1 MSDATTT
8 WPCAAL
14 EHAPLA
20 DLTNMRVG
28 GSAEWLLEPA
38 DPDELRDAIGAAR
51 ERGFTPR
58 ILGGG
63 ANLVVAD
70 GVLPGV
76 VIGTSRM
83 NKVMRP
89 QAADH
94 EAGEALDQAPDARI
108 APTPIEEDPRLV
120 CWAGAGMPGLVSRM
134 RRLGLTGLEML
145 AGVPGHIGG
154 GVAMNAGGRG
164 WEVWNSVELVRLVE
178 PDGTFRDLPREEAS
192 PTYRNGNLGEAVV
205 AGVVLR
211 FEVAPKPLVDE
222 RVKEYMRAKNA
233 TQPVTAA
240 SAGCVFKNPDP
251 ERSGGMTAGQL
262 VDACGLKGRRI
273 GGAEVSERHA
283 NFIVNVGGATATDVL
298 GLMDLVRAEVAEQR
312 GVELAF
318 EVKRWMAGPEG

>member
-1 MSDATTT
+1 LSTARTL

-14 EHAPLA
+14 SNAPLA
-20 DLTNMRVG
+20 GLTNMKVG
-28 GSAEWLLEPA
+28 GAAEWLLEPA
-38 DPDELRDAIGAAR
+38 TPEELRDAVGAAR
-51 ERGFTPR
+51 ERGMVPR

-83 NKVMRP
+83 NMVMRP
-89 QAADH
+89 QAPDH
-94 EAGEALDQAPDARI
+94 GAAEALDQGPDARVAPSPI
-108 APTPIEEDPRLV
+108 AEDPRLA
-120 CWAGAGMPGLVSRM
+120 CWAGVTMVGLVNRM

-164 WEVWNSVELVRLVE
+164 WEVWSAVELVRLID

-192 PTYRNGNLGEAVV
+192 PSYRNGNLGEAVV

-211 FEVAPKPLVDE
+211 FGTGSVREVGE
-222 RVKEYMRAKNA
+222 RINEYMRAKNA

-251 ERSGGMTAGQL
+251 DASEGLSAGQL
-262 VDACGLKGRRI
+262 VDACGLKGRRV
-273 GGAEVSERHA
+273 GAAEVSERHA
-283 NFIVNVGGATATDVL
+283 NFITNTGGATATEVL
-298 GLMDLVRAEVAEQR
+298 ALMDLVRDEVAAQR
-312 GVELAF
+312 GVELEF
-318 EVKRWMAGPEG
+318 EVKRWLPAAAG